1 MSCVPFCGSGYRRA
15 VSALVALGL
24 VALLAVGCGGS
35 KSSAKVPGAAAL
47 TQVARGTIAP
57 GAVIPAPAS
66 GDVILTITGGSATN
80 AGKELRLSLAQL
92 DAMRTVT
99 ATVYEPFLKRNV
111 TFRGVP
117 LQDLLDVAGAPRG
130 FTEIDSAA
138 YNEYAVTLPATILRH
153 AGVLLA
159 TRADGEKIPLD
170 KGGPTRVVFTD
181 NHPDTTNESLWIW
194 STKVLALR

>member
-1 MSCVPFCGSGYRRA
+1 MT
-15 VSALVALGL
+15 LGL
-24 VALLAVGCGGS
+24 VALLVAGCGGS
-35 KSSAKVPGAAAL
+35 GSSGQVPGADSL
-47 TQVARGTIAP
+47 TQVSVGSIAP
-57 GAVIPAPAS
+57 GDVILAPAS

-92 DAMRTVT
+92 ESMRTVT

-111 TFRGVP
+111 TFAGVP
-117 LQDLLDVAGAPRG
+117 LQDLLDIAGVPGG
-130 FTEIDSAA
+130 FSKIDSAA

-159 TRADGEKIPLD
+159 TRADGETIPLD

-181 NHPDTTNESLWIW
+181 THPDTKNESLWIW